1 MDVDSRREA
10 GKALTDQQRLV
21 AVPAHPGAGE
31 QVIFEARRQADEV
44 VLPVFSSVRA
54 LVAAL
59 GESQP
64 WAVLPLSTVREN
76 VSAGGADRLVIDPEV
91 TDEAW
96 RWEPRDL
103 GGFAWPGRTE

>member
-1 MDVDSRREA
+1 M
-10 GKALTDQQRLV
+10 TDQQALV
-21 AVPAHPGAGE
+21 AVPAHPGAGD

-64 WAVLPLSTVREN
+64 WAVLPLSTVRDS
-76 VSAGGADRLVIDPEV
+76 VAAGGADRVVIDPEV

-96 RWEPRDL
+96 RWEPQDL
-103 GGFAWPGRTE
+103 GGFAWSGRRT